1 MLKPI
6 LNKLTQEV
14 INQIAAGEVVERP
27 ASVVK
32 ELLDNAIDAKA
43 TQIEIKVRDGGMELI
58 EISDNGIGIPKKNL
72 SEIFLPHTTSKIS
85 KIEDLNTLLSMGFR
99 GEALST
105 ITSVSRVHVT
115 SKYEDEGI
123 GNLVMF
129 NEKGQSDIRSA
140 AKEQG
145 TTVRVENLFYNI
157 PARKKYLKA
166 ASTEYRKIY
175 ELLSRYFIVYPNISF
190 KLSKDGKEVLSLSA
204 LKDCVGGDIC
214 KERVEEM
221 YGKEELVEIKY
232 EGNGMKIKGYS
243 GHPSSHKSKNAKQ
256 FIFVNSRP
264 VTDRGII
271 RAVYEGYSRYLPFGE
286 KVSFYLNIEINPEL
300 VDVNVHP
307 RKEEVRFEN
316 PFRVYSAIEEAV
328 KHALN
333 KELSFQIDST
343 LSPSPIAQKREIF
356 NSSSE
361 NRNYSAR
368 EIRFDK
374 RYSSVR
380 DSLLFS
386 KEVLN
391 VSDKED
397 EIRNIFQIFD
407 KYIVIEFTDGKLWI
421 IDQHAAAERINF
433 EKIQKRESSTLDIQN
448 LLVPT
453 PIIFSKEE
461 RLFLEEFKDFFL
473 GLGINFEMKEYG
485 IDILSLPSM
494 LPVGNAEALFREIF
508 EISDNL
514 DTLKKDF
521 DRKREDILATVA
533 CHTSIRS
540 GQKLSYEEM
549 KNLFEELSSCENPY
563 SCPHGRPAIW
573 RLTREQIDTNFER
586 TY

>member
-1 MLKPI
+1 MSKPV
-6 LNKLTQEV
+6 LNKLSQEV
-14 INQIAAGEVVERP
+14 VNQIAAGEVVERP

-43 TQIEIKVRDGGMELI
+43 DRIEIKVKEGGLELI
-58 EISDNGIGIPKKNL
+58 EISDNGIGIPKRNL
-72 SEIFLPHTTSKIS
+72 SEIFLPHTTSKINR
-85 KIEDLNTLLSMGFR
+85 IEDLNTLLSMGFR

-105 ITSVSRVHVT
+105 ITSVSRVHVI

-129 NEKGQSDIRSA
+129 NEKGQSDVRSA

-157 PARKKYLKA
+157 PARRKYLKSA
-166 ASTEYRKIY
+166 PTEYRKIY
-175 ELLSRYFIVYPNISF
+175 ELLNRYFVVYPNISF
-190 KLSKDGKEVLSLSA
+190 KLEKDGKEVLSLDSI
-204 LKDCVGGDIC
+204 VGHKAGEIC
-214 KERVEEM
+214 KERVIGI
-221 YGKEELVEIKY
+221 YGDDELVEIKY
-232 EGNGMKIKGYS
+232 DGNGIKINGYS
-243 GHPSSHKSKNAKQ
+243 GHPSSHKSKNTRQ
-256 FIFVNSRP
+256 LVFVNGRP
-264 VTDRGII
+264 VMDRGIM

-286 KVSFYLNIEINPEL
+286 KVNFYINIDINPEL

-343 LSPSPIAQKREIF
+343 PSPIAQRRESF

-361 NRNYSAR
+361 SKEYSTR
-368 EIRFDK
+368 EIKFDK
-374 RYSSVR
+374 QYSSVK
-380 DSLLFS
+380 DSMLFS
-386 KEVLN
+386 KEALT
-391 VSDKED
+391 VSEEGDA
-397 EIRNIFQIFD
+397 IRNIFQIFD
-407 KYIVIEFTDGKLWI
+407 KYIVIEFVDERLWV

-433 EKIQKRESSTLDIQN
+433 EKIQKREEKPLDIQN

-453 PIIFSKEE
+453 SLIFSKEE
-461 RLFLEEFKDFFL
+461 RLFLEEFISFFQDI
-473 GLGINFEMKEYG
+473 GIEYDVKEYG
-485 IDILSLPSM
+485 IDILSLPSV
-494 LPVGNAEALFREIF
+494 LSTANTEALFKEIF

-514 DTLKKDF
+514 DTLKKEF
-521 DRKREDILATVA
+521 NKKKEDILATVA

-540 GQKLSYEEM
+540 GQKLNYEEM
-549 KNLFEELSSCENPY
+549 RNLFEELSSCENPY

-573 RLTREQIDTNFER
+573 KLTREKIDTNFER

>member
-1 MLKPI
+1 MVKPV

-32 ELLDNAIDAKA
+32 ELLDNAIDARA

-58 EISDNGIGIPKKNL
+58 EISDNGIGIPKRNL

-105 ITSVSRVHVT
+105 ITSVSRVHVI

-129 NEKGQSDIRSA
+129 NEKGQSDVRSA

-145 TTVRVENLFYNI
+145 TTVRVENLFYNL

-175 ELLSRYFIVYPNISF
+175 ELLNKYFLVYPNISF
-190 KLSKDGKEVLSLSA
+190 KLNKDGKEILSLDS
-204 LKDCVGGDIC
+204 LKDSLPGDIR
-214 KERVEEM
+214 KERVEEI
-221 YGKEELVEIKY
+221 YEKEELVEIKY

-243 GHPSSHKSKNAKQ
+243 GHPSSHKSKNTKQ
-256 FIFVNSRP
+256 VVFVNNRP
-264 VTDRGII
+264 ITDRGIM

-286 KVSFYLNIEINPEL
+286 KINFYINIEINPEL

-316 PFRVYSAIEEAV
+316 PFRVYSAVEEAV

-333 KELSFQIDST
+333 KELSFQLDS
-343 LSPSPIAQKREIF
+343 SSIPSPITQKRESF
-356 NSSSE
+356 NSNSSQ
-361 NRNYSAR
+361 NYATR
-368 EIRFDK
+368 EIKFDK
-374 RYSSVR
+374 QYSSVK

-386 KEVLN
+386 KEALAA
-391 VSDKED
+391 SEKED

-407 KYIVIEFTDGKLWI
+407 KYIVIEFTDERLWI

-433 EKIQKRESSTLDIQN
+433 EKIQKREKNALDIQN
-448 LLVPT
+448 LLVPVS
-453 PIIFSKEE
+453 IIFSKEE
-461 RLFLEEFKDFFL
+461 RLFLEEFREFFL
-473 GLGINFEMKEYG
+473 DLGINFEIKEYG

-494 LPVGNAEALFREIF
+494 LPASNTEALFKEIF

-521 DRKREDILATVA
+521 ERKKEDILATVA

>member
-1 MLKPI
+1 MVKPV

-32 ELLDNAIDAKA
+32 ELLDNAIDARA

-58 EISDNGIGIPKKNL
+58 EISDNGIGIPKRNL

-105 ITSVSRVHVT
+105 ITSVSRVHVI

-129 NEKGQSDIRSA
+129 NEKGQSDVRSA

-145 TTVRVENLFYNI
+145 TTVRVENLFYNL

-175 ELLSRYFIVYPNISF
+175 ELLNKYFLVYPNISF
-190 KLSKDGKEVLSLSA
+190 KLNKDGKEILSLDS
-204 LKDCVGGDIC
+204 LKDSLPGDIR
-214 KERVEEM
+214 KERVEEI
-221 YGKEELVEIKY
+221 YEKEELVEIKY

-243 GHPSSHKSKNAKQ
+243 GHPSSHKSKNTKQ
-256 FIFVNSRP
+256 VVFVNNRSI
-264 VTDRGII
+264 TDRGIM

-286 KVSFYLNIEINPEL
+286 KINFYINIEINPEF

-316 PFRVYSAIEEAV
+316 PFRVYSAVEEAV
-328 KHALN
+328 RHALN
-333 KELSFQIDST
+333 KELSFQLDS
-343 LSPSPIAQKREIF
+343 SSMPSPITQKRESF
-356 NSSSE
+356 NSNSSSQDY
-361 NRNYSAR
+361 RAR
-368 EIRFDK
+368 EIKFGK
-374 RYSSVR
+374 QYSSVK

-386 KEVLN
+386 KEALTVPE
-391 VSDKED
+391 KEN

-407 KYIVIEFTDGKLWI
+407 KYIVIEFTDERLWI

-433 EKIQKRESSTLDIQN
+433 EKIQKRESKALDIQN
-448 LLVPT
+448 FLVPIS
-453 PIIFSKEE
+453 IIFSKEE

-473 GLGINFEMKEYG
+473 DLGINFEMREYG
-485 IDILSLPSM
+485 IDIFSLPSM
-494 LPVGNAEALFREIF
+494 LPAGNTEALFKEIF

-514 DTLKKDF
+514 F
-521 DRKREDILATVA
+521 RA
-533 CHTSIRS
+533 RS
-540 GQKLSYEEM
+540 
-549 KNLFEELSSCENPY
+549 
-563 SCPHGRPAIW
+563 
-573 RLTREQIDTNFER
+573 
-586 TY
+586 

>member
-85 KIEDLNTLLSMGFR
+85 KIEDLNSLLSMGFR

-386 KEVLN
+386 KEALN
-391 VSDKED
+391 VPDKED

>member
-1 MLKPI
+1 MVKPV
-6 LNKLTQEV
+6 LNKLSQDV
-14 INQIAAGEVVERP
+14 VNQIAAGEVVERP

-32 ELLDNAIDAKA
+32 ELVDNAIDAKA
-43 TQIEIKVRDGGMELI
+43 TEIEIKIKDGGI
-58 EISDNGIGIPKKNL
+58 EFIEVSDNGIGIPKRNL
-72 SEIFLPHTTSKIS
+72 PEIFLPHTTSKIS
-85 KIEDLNTLLSMGFR
+85 RIEDLNTLLSMGFR

-105 ITSVSRVHVT
+105 ITSVSKVHVI
-115 SKYEDEGI
+115 SKFEDEGI
-123 GNLVMF
+123 GNQVVL
-129 NEKGQSDIRSA
+129 NEKGQSDVKSA

-157 PARKKYLKA
+157 PARRKYLKS

-175 ELLSRYFIVYPNISF
+175 ELLNRYFIVFPNISF
-190 KLSKDGKEVLSLSA
+190 RIQKDGKEVLSLSA
-204 LKDCVGGDIC
+204 LKNCKAGDIC
-214 KERVEEM
+214 KERIEEI
-221 YGKEELVEIKY
+221 YGHEELVEIKY

-243 GHPSSHKSKNAKQ
+243 GHPSSHKSKNTRQ
-256 FIFVNSRP
+256 FVFVNDRP
-264 VTDRGII
+264 VIDRGVM
-271 RAVYEGYSRYLPFGE
+271 RAIYEGYARYLPFGE
-286 KVSFYLNIEINPEL
+286 KVNFYINIKINPEL

-316 PFRVYSAIEEAV
+316 PFRVYSAIEEAI

-343 LSPSPIAQKREIF
+343 PSPIAQRRESF
-356 NSSSE
+356 NTNSQSKD
-361 NRNYSAR
+361 YSTR

-374 RYSSVR
+374 QYSSVR

-386 KEVLN
+386 KEALTVTEGEQ
-391 VSDKED
+391 ED
-397 EIRNIFQIFD
+397 IRNIFQIFD
-407 KYIVIEFTDGKLWI
+407 KYIVIEFTDERLWI

-433 EKIQKRESSTLDIQN
+433 EKIQKREEKALDIQN

-453 PIIFSKEE
+453 SIIFSKEE
-461 RLFLEEFKDFFL
+461 RLFLEEFQDFFKD
-473 GLGINFEMKEYG
+473 LGINFEIKEYG

-494 LPVGNAEALFREIF
+494 LPAGNTEALFKEIF

-514 DTLKKDF
+514 DTLRKDF
-521 DRKREDILATVA
+521 NKKKEDILATVA

-563 SCPHGRPAIW
+563 SCPHGRPAVW
-573 RLTREQIDTNFER
+573 KLTREQIDTNFER

>member
-1 MLKPI
+1 MSKPV
-6 LNKLTQEV
+6 LNKLSQEV
-14 INQIAAGEVVERP
+14 VNQIAAGEVVERP

-43 TQIEIKVRDGGMELI
+43 DRIEIKLKEGGIELI
-58 EISDNGIGIPKKNL
+58 EVSDNGIGIPKRNL
-72 SEIFLPHTTSKIS
+72 PEIFLPHTTSKIS
-85 KIEDLNTLLSMGFR
+85 RIEDLNTLLSMGFR

-105 ITSVSRVHVT
+105 ITSVSRVHVI

-123 GNLVMF
+123 GNMIMF
-129 NEKGQSDIRSA
+129 NKKGQSDVRSA
-140 AKEQG
+140 PKEQG

-157 PARKKYLKA
+157 PARRKYLKS

-175 ELLSRYFIVYPNISF
+175 ELLNRYFVVYPNISF
-190 KLSKDGKEVLSLSA
+190 KLEKDGKEVFSLDSIA
-204 LKDCVGGDIC
+204 GHKAGEIC
-214 KERVEEM
+214 KERVTEI
-221 YGKEELVEIKY
+221 YGEDELVEIKY
-232 EGNGMKIKGYS
+232 DGNGIKINGFSGY
-243 GHPSSHKSKNAKQ
+243 PSSHKSKNTKQ
-256 FIFVNSRP
+256 LVFVNGRP
-264 VTDRGII
+264 VIDRGIM

-286 KVSFYLNIEINPEL
+286 KISFYINIDINPEL

-333 KELSFQIDST
+333 KELSFKTDSV
-343 LSPSPIAQKREIF
+343 PSQIAQRRESF
-356 NSSSE
+356 NSSSKSKE
-361 NRNYSAR
+361 YATR
-368 EIRFDK
+368 EIKFDK
-374 RYSSVR
+374 QYSSIK

-386 KEVLN
+386 KEALTITEN
-391 VSDKED
+391 EQED
-397 EIRNIFQIFD
+397 IRNIFQIFD
-407 KYIVIEFTDGKLWI
+407 KYIVIEFIDERLWI

-433 EKIQKRESSTLDIQN
+433 EKIQKREEKPLDIQN

-453 PIIFSKEE
+453 SLIFSKEE
-461 RLFLEEFKDFFL
+461 RLFLEEFQPFFQDI
-473 GLGINFEMKEYG
+473 GIEYEVKEYG
-485 IDILSLPSM
+485 IDILSLPSV
-494 LPVGNAEALFREIF
+494 LSTADTEALFKEIF

-521 DRKREDILATVA
+521 TKKKEDILATVA

-563 SCPHGRPAIW
+563 SCPHGRPAVW
-573 RLTREQIDTNFER
+573 KLTREKIDTNFER